1 VQGFKSEPVHVCPGG
16 QSPMQAGNTPPH
28 ARSVVVVVLVD
39 VLGVDVD
46 DVEEVD
52 ALVVLDVVLATHT
65 QGSSS

>member
-1 VQGFKSEPVHVCPGG
+1 
-16 QSPMQAGNTPPH
+16 MQAGNTPPH

-52 ALVVLDVVLATHT
+52 ELVVLDVVLATHT